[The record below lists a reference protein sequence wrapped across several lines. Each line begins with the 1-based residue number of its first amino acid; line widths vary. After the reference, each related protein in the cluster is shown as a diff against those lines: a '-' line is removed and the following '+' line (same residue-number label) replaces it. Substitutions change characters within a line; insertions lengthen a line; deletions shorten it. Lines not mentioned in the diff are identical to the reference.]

1 MIKIIDLLQ
10 GIYYGRFITHH
21 STNVILLFKKLKE
34 ISSRRD
40 YVKRKILECYQTLLN
55 QQMLISNYFV
65 SIKKIAIY
73 QVRERA
79 AWSDLSSTRK
89 GCLKRS
95 IKHEIGL
102 LEAIYQV
109 RDRAAW
115 SYLMTNGW
123 IWLKRLSEKKLSLRG
138 NCSNQGPGQ
147 KNYFT
152 S

>member
-1 MIKIIDLLQ
+1 MQTPSFSPPKCIILYRNKNTWNKSIFFMIKIIDLLQ

-79 AWSDLSSTRK
+79 AWS
-89 GCLKRS
+89 
-95 IKHEIGL
+95 
-102 LEAIYQV
+102 
-109 RDRAAW
+109 
-115 SYLMTNGW
+115 YLMTNGW
-123 IWLKRLSEKKLSLRG
+123 ICLKRLSEKKLSLRG
-138 NCSNQGPGQ
+138 NCSNQGPDQ

>member
-1 MIKIIDLLQ
+1 MIKIKDLLQ

-79 AWSDLSSTRK
+79 AWS
-89 GCLKRS
+89 
-95 IKHEIGL
+95 
-102 LEAIYQV
+102 
-109 RDRAAW
+109 
-115 SYLMTNGW
+115 YLMTNGW
-123 IWLKRLSEKKLSLRG
+123 MCLKRLSEKKLSLRG
-138 NCSNQGPGQ
+138 NCSNQGPIKKIISRHRSHRSVQ
-147 KNYFT
+147 KIKFL
-152 S
+152 